1 MAFDLSILFFSESS
15 SIRMLSGSLHPPRQ
29 MRSGPEMMSFLGL
42 RAVQAL
48 GEPLSAPVK
57 RFFAGM

>member
-1 MAFDLSILFFSESS
+1 
-15 SIRMLSGSLHPPRQ
+15 MLSGSLRPPRQ